1 MEPTVMEY
9 GSLKMALLPWINQE
23 NYEKSMNFV
32 NNCKADWLGGH
43 LELSGFELMRGITH
57 QHGMDAAS
65 FARFEKVL
73 TGHFHCSSQ
82 RDNIWYLGAQME
94 FFWSDAHDPKYF
106 HILDTETREVEK
118 IRNTYTLF
126 EKIVYNDEKI
136 VYNEYDTTKLDR
148 KFVKIVV
155 VNKSDTFEFD
165 RFIDRVQMQNVYDLK
180 IAENFSEFVG
190 SNIADETLEV
200 DDTPKL
206 MDDYIDAVDTDL
218 DKFTIK
224 KQMRELMNQA
234 QAMETV

>member
-1 MEPTVMEY
+1 MYQNV
-9 GSLKMALLPWINQE
+9 A
-23 NYEKSMNFV
+23 EKYIIF
-32 NNCKADWLGGH
+32 CKGWGDNEDQYYPQSKGNTIK
-43 LELSGFELMRGITH
+43 EC
-57 QHGMDAAS
+57 
-65 FARFEKVL
+65 V
-73 TGHFHCSSQ
+73 
-82 RDNIWYLGAQME
+82 DNITDTDFDME
-94 FFWSDAHDPKYF
+94 IQYY
-106 HILDTETREVEK
+106 ILDTETREIEK

-126 EKIVYNDEKI
+126 EKIVYNDEKML
-136 VYNEYDTTKLDR
+136 YNNYDTSKLDR

-155 VNKSDTFEFD
+155 SNKSDTFEFD

-218 DKFTIK
+218 DKFMIK
-224 KQMRELMNQA
+224 RQMRELMNQA

>member
-1 MEPTVMEY
+1 
-9 GSLKMALLPWINQE
+9 
-23 NYEKSMNFV
+23 
-32 NNCKADWLGGH
+32 
-43 LELSGFELMRGITH
+43 
-57 QHGMDAAS
+57 
-65 FARFEKVL
+65 
-73 TGHFHCSSQ
+73 
-82 RDNIWYLGAQME
+82 ME

-106 HILDTETREVEK
+106 HILDTETREIEK

-126 EKIVYNDEKI
+126 EKIVYNDEKT

-190 SNIADETLEV
+190 ANIADETLEV

-206 MDDYIDAVDTDL
+206 MDDYIEAVDTDL